1 MPSFREKAEFFDVL
15 VVDET
20 TLAIKCVIDGTGWWI
35 PQSCI
40 DSESDVRTIGDEG
53 TLVISEWIAKEKGLV

>member
-1 MPSFREKAEFFDVL
+1 MPNFREKAEFFDVL

-35 PQSCI
+35 PQSCV
-40 DSESDVRTIGDEG
+40 DDASEIWKTGDEG
-53 TLVISEWIAKEKGLV
+53 TLVISEWLAKEKGLV